1 MAVGL
6 CEQVERGSPRLRV
19 GPSGGRRKSHERAG
33 FRLDD
38 VVEETSFIGSAR
50 HGGQAT
56 GARRRAYIPLVPRQD
71 DYRVRLS
78 HFEGPLDLLLYLVR
92 RAEVDVHDIPIHT
105 ITDEYLR
112 FLRDI
117 DSIEVDL
124 AAEFLV
130 MAATLV
136 EIKSRTLSPTAGEE
150 DLNGPVDGSGDAA
163 DPRHDLVR
171 QLVAY
176 QRFRAAT
183 DLLQRIREDYAKRYA
198 VGGRASD
205 EAPAHAAP
213 RNSDGI
219 DSDAPHLAD
228 SNALA
233 SDLEDLHILDLLE
246 AYERIVSA
254 IDFTRMGD
262 HRVEYDDTPISL
274 HEEDIVDR
282 LGRDPARRMTLQSMF
297 QGRSRGEMLG
307 LFLALLE
314 LARQQRVLVKQD
326 AESAIEIELAQPEAA
341 LIPGPTPTTAGS

>member
-1 MAVGL
+1 M
-6 CEQVERGSPRLRV
+6 
-19 GPSGGRRKSHERAG
+19 
-33 FRLDD
+33 
-38 VVEETSFIGSAR
+38 
-50 HGGQAT
+50 
-56 GARRRAYIPLVPRQD
+56 
-71 DYRVRLS
+71 RLS

-112 FLRDI
+112 FLREI

-136 EIKSRTLSPTAGEE
+136 EIKSRTLSPASG
-150 DLNGPVDGSGDAA
+150 DDDGSGLAEGA
-163 DPRHDLVR
+163 GEGNDPRHELVR

-183 DLLQRIREDYAKRYA
+183 DLLQRIRDDYAKRYS
-198 VGGRASD
+198 VGGRTSD
-205 EAPAHAAP
+205 RVAA
-213 RNSDGI
+213 DHV
-219 DSDAPHLAD
+219 DAE
-228 SNALA
+228 ALA

-262 HRVEYDDTPISL
+262 HRVAYDDTPISL

-297 QGRSRGEMLG
+297 EGRSRGEMLG

-314 LARQQRVLVKQD
+314 LARQQRVRVKQD
-326 AESAIEIELAQPEAA
+326 AEWTIEIELAEPDAA
-341 LIPGPTPTTAGS
+341 PGTTPTTAGS